1 MATYNPIKAGQVK
14 NIMVPDG
21 CTITINRPDGTVD
34 VVKNP
39 GGYREMNAALF
50 AKIKAATK
58 AAGRGD
64 VVKFENLKKPS
75 TYVVTEADAATDHTA
90 HINRVMRAGE

>member
-1 MATYNPIKAGQVK
+1 MTTYNPIKAGQAINV
-14 NIMVPDG
+14 MVPDG
-21 CTITINRPDGTVD
+21 CAITINRPDGTVD

-39 GGYREMNAALF
+39 CGVREMNAALF

-58 AAGRGD
+58 AAGKGD
-64 VVKFENLKKPS
+64 AVKFENLKKPAVYTVS
-75 TYVVTEADAATDHTA
+75 EADAATDHTA